1 VTRIGVRELRQ
12 HASRYLDEVKL
23 GGRIE
28 VTERGQLIALLVGPT
43 PARSARDRLLAVGG
57 LVAASQQ
64 FSLPSRRALPDGGT
78 TATEA
83 LQELRDE
90 RRQ

>member
-1 VTRIGVRELRQ
+1 MTRIGVRELRQ
-12 HASRYLDEVKL
+12 HASRYLDEVKR

-28 VTERGQLIALLVGPT
+28 VTERGKLIALLVGPT
-43 PARSARDRLLAVGG
+43 PARSARDRLLEVGG

-64 FSLPSRRALPDGGT
+64 FSLPWPRALPEGGT

-83 LQELRDE
+83 LQELSDE